1 MTKVFGNKYLQ
12 QMNSLNTR
20 NFLKW
25 TSIAISIENPK
36 LNKSICM
43 KMAIKELNKE
53 KKMRNYIRVCSLSLQ
68 KNNENMTKSES
79 ILKAIHLWKIE

>member
-1 MTKVFGNKYLQ
+1 
-12 QMNSLNTR
+12 MNSLNTR

-36 LNKSICM
+36 LNKSTCM